1 MDALGEWKAS
11 AGGDPFLYGTP
22 VCDPT
27 FDPSSRA
34 AQQFLYDAC
43 TWARGNATKLSMREQ
58 NQYYQSGLCFMEY
71 FAQQARTATGAFPA
85 PPEMFNAVVARTL
98 SAYGYFS
105 SYVGLSD
112 GWPASCGVG
121 TPCRVTFLAVCRTTS
136 TSTSCRRR
144 WIPSRCTSVQH
155 CFFMYRFSYLR
166 VRRR

>member
-11 AGGDPFLYGTP
+11 AGGDPFPYGTP

-43 TWARGNATKLSMREQ
+43 AWSRGNATKLSMREQ

-105 SYVGLSD
+105 RYVGLSE

-121 TPCRVTFLAVCRTTS
+121 TPCRVTFLAVSYHLNVNKLSAALDSQPVYVCTTLLFYVS
-136 TSTSCRRR
+136 VF
-144 WIPSRCTSVQH
+144 IPPCP
-155 CFFMYRFSYLR
+155 
-166 VRRR
+166 